1 MDSEI
6 KELYE
11 LLLPRLEVLEEQ
23 RLTVLKKLESI
34 KKTSLIVG
42 GIVLVLLF
50 FLLDLFWG
58 LLVSAAIGITVYT
71 LLYHRAVNDFKR
83 SYKLNIFQ
91 ELIQALGPQ
100 YSYDM
105 DGNLEE
111 DIIKESGLFHQFNSV
126 KCEDL
131 IQGNFDQYAFRMG
144 EINLWY
150 NPAIKQNDVERGG
163 ATSYIFRGLFFVGNT
178 PVHFP
183 LKIWILS
190 KYTPQVH
197 PVSRVQAHWEKVEV
211 KHLTFRKEYQVYSD
225 NQAMATKLLQPE
237 MLETI
242 LSARKKVVEDKMRY
256 EISFQ
261 GNQVYVSIAT
271 TKDLFEPQI
280 STPMTDFDVFA
291 ANFKFLTNTTSLLKN
306 LNISK
311 NLA

>member
-1 MDSEI
+1 MDSDI

-11 LLLPRLEVLEEQ
+11 LLLPRLEALEEQ
-23 RLTVLKKLESI
+23 RLAVLQKLESI

-42 GIVLVLLF
+42 GVVLVLLF
-50 FLLDLFWG
+50 FVLDLFWG

-83 SYKLNIFQ
+83 SYKQNIFQ

-111 DIIKESGLFHQFNSV
+111 NVIRESGLFHQFNSV

-131 IQGNFDQYAFRMG
+131 IQGEFDQHAFQMG

-150 NPAIKQNDVERGG
+150 NSANKQNDVERGG
-163 ATSYIFRGLFFVGNT
+163 ATSYIFKGLFFVGTT

-211 KHLTFRKEYQVYSD
+211 KHLAFRKEYQVYSD
-225 NQAMATKLLQPE
+225 NQVMATKLLRPE
-237 MLETI
+237 ILETI
-242 LSARKKVVEDKMRY
+242 LSGREKVVEDKMRY

-271 TKDLFEPQI
+271 TKELFEPQI
-280 STPMTDFDVFA
+280 HTPMTNFDVFA

-306 LNISK
+306 LNISE

>member
-1 MDSEI
+1 MDSDI

-11 LLLPRLEVLEEQ
+11 LLLPRLEALEEQ
-23 RLTVLKKLESI
+23 RLVVLKKLESI

-42 GIVLVLLF
+42 GIILVLLF
-50 FLLDLFWG
+50 FVMGLFWG
-58 LLVSAAIGITVYT
+58 SVVSATISITVYT

-83 SYKLNIFQ
+83 NYKQNIFQ

-111 DIIKESGLFHQFNSV
+111 DIMKESGLFHQFNSV

-131 IQGNFDQYAFRMG
+131 IQGDFDRYAFQMG

-150 NPAIKQNDVERGG
+150 NWANNKNDVDRGG
-163 ATSYIFRGLFFVGNT
+163 ATSYIFKGLFFVGTT

-190 KYTPQVH
+190 KFTPQVH
-197 PVSRVQAHWEKVEV
+197 PVSRINDDWEKVEV
-211 KHLTFRKEYQVYSD
+211 KHLAFRKEYQVYSD
-225 NQAMATKLLQPE
+225 NKAMATKLLQPKI
-237 MLETI
+237 LETI
-242 LSARKKVVEDKMRY
+242 LSAREKVVEDKMRY

-271 TKDLFEPQI
+271 TKELFEPQI

-306 LNISK
+306 LNISE